1 VVYAAQNGKRWD
13 DFGTYLWRS
22 PDQGLTWNNIGAGI
36 PCGPINVVHEDP
48 QVSGLLYVGT
58 DLGVY
63 VSLDDG
69 QTWEVLGAGLPN
81 TFVHDLVVHPRD
93 GVLLAA
99 THGRGVW
106 QLDVRTLQSPEDEAE
121 EEPEPEDGRGRASRR
136 R

>member
-1 VVYAAQNGKRWD
+1 
-13 DFGTYLWRS
+13 
-22 PDQGLTWNNIGAGI
+22 
-36 PCGPINVVHEDP
+36 VHEDP
-48 QVSGLLYVGT
+48 KVSGLLYVGT

-69 QTWEVLGAGLPN
+69 GTWDVLGGGLPN

-106 QLDVRTLQSPEDEAE
+106 QLNVRTLQEPEDETE
-121 EEPEPEDGRGRASRR
+121 EEAEPEASRARSSRR